1 MTLTK
6 NQCSSCRIS
15 LHSYREAVQD
25 SDGTAWHYS
34 RDGERPAT
42 RCKGHTSVPPAP
54 AKSSKIIEGEWLYE
68 DELPEGYPYSEMYPF
83 SKLGADGLGGVRIF
97 PKLKSAE
104 PAPPAPEGKELP
116 IKEMENY
123 ADKTDSD
130 GAGLPAVAISSSIA
144 TQENLVEAAPAS
156 DEMQDPGKCPHCN
169 GYHVG
174 GCSGPIPRLTF
185 REPGAP
191 AAQETAGDFK
201 ISSEGSIAIPQGK
214 QQAAREFRL
223 SHSNLLVDD
232 LMEAYAASRVQGLEE
247 RLGKLVKIA
256 IHAACKRCAVDAPLE
271 NGQHYSLDH
280 AFQPAKRFDYQD
292 CPAEPIRAALT
303 EDSHGG

>member
-97 PKLKSAE
+97 PKLKSGRARSSRTRGE
-104 PAPPAPEGKELP
+104 RVANKGDGELCR
-116 IKEMENY
+116 
-123 ADKTDSD
+123 
-130 GAGLPAVAISSSIA
+130 
-144 TQENLVEAAPAS
+144 
-156 DEMQDPGKCPHCN
+156 QD
-169 GYHVG
+169 
-174 GCSGPIPRLTF
+174 
-185 REPGAP
+185 
-191 AAQETAGDFK
+191 
-201 ISSEGSIAIPQGK
+201 
-214 QQAAREFRL
+214 
-223 SHSNLLVDD
+223 
-232 LMEAYAASRVQGLEE
+232 
-247 RLGKLVKIA
+247 
-256 IHAACKRCAVDAPLE
+256 
-271 NGQHYSLDH
+271 
-280 AFQPAKRFDYQD
+280 
-292 CPAEPIRAALT
+292 
-303 EDSHGG
+303 